1 MLREKLIERHST
13 TARHQFRW
21 RSREISRLEGLS
33 DAVFGFAITLL
44 IVALEVPRTSGELL
58 ETMRGFISF
67 GLTFALLYMLW
78 YRQFT
83 FFRRYGM
90 EDRTTAILN
99 GALLFV
105 VLFFV
110 FPLKF
115 ILSTLINRLLGYGKM
130 VRLPN
135 GTLERA
141 IQPEHL
147 APMMTIYGLGI
158 AAVFAIFALL
168 HLHAYH
174 RRHELRL
181 TELERLDTLQS
192 LQAYTASTGIGLLT
206 VVYANVTG
214 AFLGKPYEDKAV
226 LAATIVF
233 LAVMVAIL
241 KRRVQRRRQRQKFV
255 ERLIAEGALPQGDP
269 EE

>member
-1 MLREKLIERHST
+1 MLREKLIDRHSA
-13 TARHQFRW
+13 TARHEFRW

-33 DAVFGFAITLL
+33 DAVFGFAVTLL

-58 ETMRGFISF
+58 ETMRGFASF
-67 GLTFALLYMLW
+67 ALTFSVLYLLW
-78 YRQFT
+78 YRQFV
-83 FFRRYGM
+83 FFRRYGL

-115 ILSTLINRLLGYGKM
+115 ILGWAVGRILGAGKM

-135 GTLERA
+135 GTLERM
-141 IQPEHL
+141 IRPQDVT
-147 APMMTIYGLGI
+147 PMLTIYGLGI

-181 TELERLDTLQS
+181 TELERLDTLQA
-192 LQAYTASTGIGLLT
+192 LQAYTASSGIGLLT
-206 VVYANVTG
+206 VVYTNVVGLFDKT
-214 AFLGKPYEDKAV
+214 PYELQGTLAV
-226 LAATIVF
+226 TAVFF
-233 LAVMVAIL
+233 LAMVAIL
-241 KRRVQRRRQRQKFV
+241 KRRLTRKRQRQKLV
-255 ERLIAEGALPQGDP
+255 DRLIAEGALPQGDP
-269 EE
+269 EA